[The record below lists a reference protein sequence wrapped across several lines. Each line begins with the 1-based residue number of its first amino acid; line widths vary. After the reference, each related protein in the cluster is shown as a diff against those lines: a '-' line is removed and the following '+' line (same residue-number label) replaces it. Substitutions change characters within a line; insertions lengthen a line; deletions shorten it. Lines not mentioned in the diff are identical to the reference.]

1 MLFYAAAL
9 QTLNYDWDTLT
20 SGAEMERATLVRRGF
35 LLEVFTVTWNI
46 FEGVIAIAAGV
57 MAGSTALTGFGMD
70 SLVETASGW
79 VVGRRMYLEMK
90 SRGKENIEELE
101 RGTARLAGALLL
113 LLAGYLSIDGVRRL
127 LGFGARAEESLI
139 GIVLTVLSLAVMPI
153 LGRAKL
159 RTAAQLGSGALR
171 ADAYETITC
180 AWLPLTTLAGL
191 LLNAAFGWWWADP
204 AAALV
209 LVPLIVK
216 EGPEGWRGEHCGCH

>member
-1 MLFYAAAL
+1 MCI
-9 QTLNYDWDTLT
+9 
-20 SGAEMERATLVRRGF
+20 SGSSGPEMERATLVRRGF
-35 LLEVFTVTWNI
+35 LLEVFTVAWNI
-46 FEGVIAIAAGV
+46 VEGVIAIGAGV
-57 MAGSTALTGFGMD
+57 MAGSTALTGFGID

-90 SRGKENIEELE
+90 SRGEEDIEELE
-101 RGTARLAGALLL
+101 RGTARVAGALLL
-113 LLAGYLSIDGVRRL
+113 LLAGYLSIDGARRL

-139 GIVLTVLSLAVMPI
+139 GIVLTALSLAVMPI

-159 RTAAQLGSGALR
+159 RTAAKLGSGALR

-180 AWLPLTTLAGL
+180 AWLSLTTLAGL

-216 EGPEGWRGEHCGCH
+216 EGLEGWRGEHCGCH

>member
-1 MLFYAAAL
+1 
-9 QTLNYDWDTLT
+9 
-20 SGAEMERATLVRRGF
+20 MERATLVRRGF

-46 FEGVIAIAAGV
+46 LEGVIAIGAGV
-57 MAGSTALTGFGMD
+57 MAGSTALTGFGID

-79 VVGRRMYLEMK
+79 LVGRRMYLEMK
-90 SRGKENIEELE
+90 SRGEEDIEELE
-101 RGTARLAGALLL
+101 RGTARFAGALLL
-113 LLAGYLSIDGVRRL
+113 LLAGYLSIDGARRL

-159 RTAAQLGSGALR
+159 RTAEQLGSGALR

-180 AWLPLTTLAGL
+180 AWLSLTTLAGL
-191 LLNAAFGWWWADP
+191 LLNAAFGWWWAVP

-216 EGPEGWRGEHCGCH
+216 EGLEGWRG

>member
-1 MLFYAAAL
+1 
-9 QTLNYDWDTLT
+9 
-20 SGAEMERATLVRRGF
+20 MERATLVRRGF
-35 LLEVFTVTWNI
+35 LLEVFTVAWNI
-46 FEGVIAIAAGV
+46 VEGVIAIGAGV
-57 MAGSTALTGFGMD
+57 MAGSTALTGFGID

-90 SRGKENIEELE
+90 SRGEEDIEELE
-101 RGTARLAGALLL
+101 RGTARVAGALLL
-113 LLAGYLSIDGVRRL
+113 LLAGYLSIDGARRL

-139 GIVLTVLSLAVMPI
+139 GIVLTALSLAVMPI

-159 RTAAQLGSGALR
+159 RTAEQLGSGALR

-180 AWLPLTTLAGL
+180 AWLSLTTLAGL

-216 EGPEGWRGEHCGCH
+216 EGLEGWRGEHCGCH

>member
-1 MLFYAAAL
+1 
-9 QTLNYDWDTLT
+9 
-20 SGAEMERATLVRRGF
+20 MERATLVRRGF
-35 LLEVFTVTWNI
+35 LLEVFTVAWNI
-46 FEGVIAIAAGV
+46 VEGVIAIGAGV
-57 MAGSTALTGFGMD
+57 MAGSTALTGFGID

-90 SRGKENIEELE
+90 SRGEEDIEELE
-101 RGTARLAGALLL
+101 RGTARVAGALLL
-113 LLAGYLSIDGVRRL
+113 LLAGYLSIDGARRL

-159 RTAAQLGSGALR
+159 RTAEQLGSGALR

-180 AWLPLTTLAGL
+180 AWLSLTTLAGL

-216 EGPEGWRGEHCGCH
+216 EGLEGWRGEHCGCH